1 MAVIGRGVLMEDL
14 AGTET
19 LEEEVPEEELEDSVE
34 EDAEKT

>member
-1 MAVIGRGVLMEDL
+1 MTGRGVLTEDL

-19 LEEEVPEEELEDSVE
+19 LEAEVPEEELEDSEE